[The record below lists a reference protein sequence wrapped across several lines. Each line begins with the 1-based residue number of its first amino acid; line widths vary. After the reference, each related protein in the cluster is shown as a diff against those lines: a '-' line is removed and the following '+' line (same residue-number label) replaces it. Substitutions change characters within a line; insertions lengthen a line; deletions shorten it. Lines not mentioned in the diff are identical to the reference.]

1 MRLSLNVQMNNALS
15 RAGRSLRSSDT
26 VDLLE
31 GEGWGSAIIFREHL
45 ILGLFPSSNE
55 LLTLGKLYYFQWFPQ
70 REALFISM
78 CDKIGWLLPTVVF
91 LTYYKILSDGAGCN
105 IMFEMKLRCWCE
117 RL

>member
-31 GEGWGSAIIFREHL
+31 GEGWGSAILFREHL
-45 ILGLFPSSNE
+45 ILGLFPNSNK
-55 LLTLGKLYYFQWFPQ
+55 LLTLGKLYHFQWVPQ